1 MVERRSVKA
10 KERKSPKACSSLR
23 AVFCAGEVLGVSVR
37 VRCNEFLEGR
47 GSECEGV
54 KSGRQVSL
62 PDPRRPRK
70 KRAQA
75 ENPPGLAGGDC
86 LVGSVRVVRFE
97 PALKAHDKV

>member
-1 MVERRSVKA
+1 MGVRS
-10 KERKSPKACSSLR
+10 RCS
-23 AVFCAGEVLGVSVR
+23 
-37 VRCNEFLEGR
+37 EFLEGR
-47 GSECEGV
+47 VSECEAV
-54 KSGRQVSL
+54 KRRRQEAL

-75 ENPPGLAGGDC
+75 ENPPGLTGGDC